1 MYNINMVPAGARQLG
16 CINKKRETI
25 NTTNLFRSY
34 ASNSYHFDHVTV
46 NIHLSNKGIYERKF
60 KGDEVHYISDR
71 LERSVLNIIQAIAN
85 HKILH
90 VHDNT
95 RYTKLNIKQSNLLA

>member
-1 MYNINMVPAGARQLG
+1 MYNINMVPVRTRQLG

-46 NIHLSNKGIYERKF
+46 NIYLSNNGIYGRNF
-60 KGDEVHYISDR
+60 KGDEVHYR
-71 LERSVLNIIQAIAN
+71 LERSVLNIIEAIAN

-90 VHDNT
+90 VCDNT
-95 RYTKLNIKQSNLLA
+95 QYTKLNIKQSNLLA